1 MYPLYA
7 FVLRGNTLYANFY
20 LSGEAETKL
29 ESGQKLK
36 IICDNDYP
44 ASGKA
49 NLTVKLEK
57 PEKFA
62 VMLRAGGADID
73 MSGEY
78 ENGYYK
84 IEKVWQDG
92 EKITLDFRTE
102 LKEIH
107 KNGKTA
113 FTFGVF
119 TLARDEGKES
129 GDITEEFTP
138 VREGGNLVYKIIDP
152 QEGEQIRILLTCKDK
167 EILLTDYA
175 SCGKNW
181 AAPRNR
187 ITV

>member
-107 KNGKTA
+107 KRQD
-113 FTFGVF
+113 GVYVRRIHACPRRGERERRYYGRIYA
-119 TLARDEGKES
+119 LARGRKS
-129 GDITEEFTP
+129 
-138 VREGGNLVYKIIDP
+138 
-152 QEGEQIRILLTCKDK
+152 RIQNNRSARGRADQNIAHLQRQ
-167 EILLTDYA
+167 
-175 SCGKNW
+175 
-181 AAPRNR
+181 RN
-187 ITV
+187 TSH